1 MTNREKR
8 KRVSYHND
16 AGRELGMGLDGRNTV
31 TKRTRKRMSIIMV
44 LFEETEENF
53 FEKRNF

>member
-1 MTNREKR
+1 MANREKG
-8 KRVSYHND
+8 KRVSCHND

-31 TKRTRKRMSIIMV
+31 TKRKRKRMSIIVV

-53 FEKRNF
+53 FEKWNF

>member
-1 MTNREKR
+1 MTNREKG
-8 KRVSYHND
+8 KRVSCHND

-31 TKRTRKRMSIIMV
+31 TKRTRKRMSIIVV

-53 FEKRNF
+53 FEK